1 MKTPPKTAKRGQR
14 QDKHQRWC
22 PPKPLVGLQPIE
34 RMLLRHTFVV
44 CPESRLAVAVIVR
57 AIGDCLSRDLHRE
70 RREAR
75 RFILGDEV
83 IHWCDWVGL
92 NPDFV
97 RLVARKA
104 GYLADETSQKWLHW
118 LQEAGIEM
126 HQIHTSGHASPSDL
140 QRFARALNPARL
152 VPIHSFSPEKYPQQF
167 DNVQFRQDGEWWD
180 V

>member
-1 MKTPPKTAKRGQR
+1 MKTSPKTAKRGQR

-34 RMLLRHTFVV
+34 RMLNRHTFTR

-104 GYLADETSQKWLHW
+104 GYLADEKLYWRRVGKKASAAKQPLDQNAAAAPTPA
-118 LQEAGIEM
+118 AGP
-126 HQIHTSGHASPSDL
+126 QGDL
-140 QRFARALNPARL
+140 
-152 VPIHSFSPEKYPQQF
+152 S
-167 DNVQFRQDGEWWD
+167 
-180 V
+180 

>member
-1 MKTPPKTAKRGQR
+1 MKTPPKTTKRGQR

-34 RMLLRHTFVV
+34 RMLLRHTFTR
-44 CPESRLAVAVIVR
+44 CPEARLVVAVITR

-104 GYLADETSQKWLHW
+104 GYLADEKLYWRRVGKKASRAKQPLDQNAPVVPTSA
-118 LQEAGIEM
+118 AG
-126 HQIHTSGHASPSDL
+126 
-140 QRFARALNPARL
+140 
-152 VPIHSFSPEKYPQQF
+152 QQGAA
-167 DNVQFRQDGEWWD
+167 Q
-180 V
+180 

>member
-1 MKTPPKTAKRGQR
+1 MKTSPKTTKRGQR
-14 QDKHQRWC
+14 QDKRQRWC
-22 PPKPLVGLQPIE
+22 PPKPLVGIQPIE
-34 RMLLRHTFVV
+34 RMLLRHTFTR
-44 CPESRLAVAVIVR
+44 CPEARLVVAVITR

-104 GYLADETSQKWLHW
+104 GYLADEKLYWRRVGKKAPAAKQPLDQNSPA
-118 LQEAGIEM
+118 AGE
-126 HQIHTSGHASPSDL
+126 QGD
-140 QRFARALNPARL
+140 
-152 VPIHSFSPEKYPQQF
+152 PQ
-167 DNVQFRQDGEWWD
+167 
-180 V
+180 

>member
-1 MKTPPKTAKRGQR
+1 MNALQKKTTTRAQR

-34 RMLLRHTFVV
+34 RMLNRHTFTR

-104 GYLADETSQKWLHW
+104 GYLADEKLYWRRVGKKASSAKPHPDQNAPAAPTPA
-118 LQEAGIEM
+118 AG
-126 HQIHTSGHASPSDL
+126 
-140 QRFARALNPARL
+140 
-152 VPIHSFSPEKYPQQF
+152 PQGDPQ
-167 DNVQFRQDGEWWD
+167 
-180 V
+180 

>member
-1 MKTPPKTAKRGQR
+1 MKTSPKTTKRGQR

-22 PPKPLVGLQPIE
+22 PPKPLVGIQPIE
-34 RMLLRHTFVV
+34 RMLLRHTFTR
-44 CPESRLAVAVIVR
+44 CPEARLVVAVITR

-104 GYLADETSQKWLHW
+104 GYLADEKLYWRRVGKKAPAAKQPLDQHSPA
-118 LQEAGIEM
+118 AGE
-126 HQIHTSGHASPSDL
+126 QGD
-140 QRFARALNPARL
+140 
-152 VPIHSFSPEKYPQQF
+152 PQ
-167 DNVQFRQDGEWWD
+167 
-180 V
+180 

>member
-1 MKTPPKTAKRGQR
+1 MNALQQKTTMRAQR
-14 QDKHQRWC
+14 QDKYQRWC

-34 RMLLRHTFVV
+34 RMLNRHTFTR

-57 AIGDCLSRDLHRE
+57 AIGDCLSRDRHCE

-104 GYLADETSQKWLHW
+104 GYLADEKAHW
-118 LQEAGIEM
+118 RRVAKKASNAKQPLDQNVPAPPTPAAG
-126 HQIHTSGHASPSDL
+126 QQGDL
-140 QRFARALNPARL
+140 
-152 VPIHSFSPEKYPQQF
+152 S
-167 DNVQFRQDGEWWD
+167 
-180 V
+180 

>member
-1 MKTPPKTAKRGQR
+1 MCARE
-14 QDKHQRWC
+14 RWC

-34 RMLLRHTFVV
+34 RMLNRYTFTC

-104 GYLADETSQKWLHW
+104 GYLADEKLYWRRVGKKASRAKQPLDQNAPVVPTSA
-118 LQEAGIEM
+118 AG
-126 HQIHTSGHASPSDL
+126 
-140 QRFARALNPARL
+140 
-152 VPIHSFSPEKYPQQF
+152 QQGAA
-167 DNVQFRQDGEWWD
+167 Q
-180 V
+180 

>member
-1 MKTPPKTAKRGQR
+1 MKTSPKTANRGQR

-34 RMLLRHTFVV
+34 RMLNRHTFTR

-83 IHWCDWVGL
+83 IHWCELVGL

-97 RLVARKA
+97 RLVARNA
-104 GYLADETSQKWLHW
+104 GYLADEKLYWRRV
-118 LQEAGIEM
+118 GKK
-126 HQIHTSGHASPSDL
+126 ASAAKQPIDQNAPATPNSA
-140 QRFARALNPARL
+140 AR
-152 VPIHSFSPEKYPQQF
+152 PQGG
-167 DNVQFRQDGEWWD
+167 VA
-180 V
+180 

>member
-1 MKTPPKTAKRGQR
+1 MKTLQPKTAKRGQR

-34 RMLLRHTFVV
+34 RMLLRHTFTR
-44 CPESRLAVAVIVR
+44 CPEARLVVAVITR

-104 GYLADETSQKWLHW
+104 GYLADEKLYWRRV
-118 LQEAGIEM
+118 GKK
-126 HQIHTSGHASPSDL
+126 ASAAKQPLDQNAPATLIPAAVPQGDL
-140 QRFARALNPARL
+140 
-152 VPIHSFSPEKYPQQF
+152 S
-167 DNVQFRQDGEWWD
+167 
-180 V
+180 

>member
-1 MKTPPKTAKRGQR
+1 MALFTPERQRRQIVRLQAFDLLKRHARQR
-14 QDKHQRWC
+14 VYRE
-22 PPKPLVGLQPIE
+22 GLQQLAANAV
-34 RMLLRHTFVV
+34 LLFRPLHM
-44 CPESRLAVAVIVR
+44 EDLVAADVLDG
-57 AIGDCLSRDLHRE
+57 A
-70 RREAR
+70 
-75 RFILGDEV
+75 RFIYSQ
-83 IHWCDWVGL
+83 WS
-92 NPDFV
+92 
-97 RLVARKA
+97 
-104 GYLADETSQKWLHW
+104 GYLADEASQKWLHW

>member
-1 MKTPPKTAKRGQR
+1 MKTSPQTTKRGQR

-22 PPKPLVGLQPIE
+22 PPKPLVGIQPIE
-34 RMLLRHTFVV
+34 RMLLRHTFTR
-44 CPESRLAVAVIVR
+44 CPEARLVVAVITR

-104 GYLADETSQKWLHW
+104 GYLADEKLYWRRVGKKASRAKQPLD
-118 LQEAGIEM
+118 QNAPVVPPPAAG
-126 HQIHTSGHASPSDL
+126 QQGD
-140 QRFARALNPARL
+140 
-152 VPIHSFSPEKYPQQF
+152 PQ
-167 DNVQFRQDGEWWD
+167 
-180 V
+180 

>member
-34 RMLLRHTFVV
+34 RMLNRHTFTR

-75 RFILGDEV
+75 RFILGDDLTL
-83 IHWCDWVGL
+83 WCDLVGL
-92 NPDFV
+92 HPDFV
-97 RLVARKA
+97 RFVARKA
-104 GYLADETSQKWLHW
+104 GYLADEKAHWQKVPIKVPVLPQPPDPGIAASHETVRSSATSLN
-118 LQEAGIEM
+118 
-126 HQIHTSGHASPSDL
+126 TSGETTHA
-140 QRFARALNPARL
+140 
-152 VPIHSFSPEKYPQQF
+152 
-167 DNVQFRQDGEWWD
+167 
-180 V
+180 

>member
-1 MKTPPKTAKRGQR
+1 MKTPPKTTKRGQR

-97 RLVARKA
+97 RLVAWKA
-104 GYLADETSQKWLHW
+104 GYLADEKLYWRRVGKKASAAKQPLDKNVSAAPIPA
-118 LQEAGIEM
+118 AGP
-126 HQIHTSGHASPSDL
+126 QGDL
-140 QRFARALNPARL
+140 
-152 VPIHSFSPEKYPQQF
+152 S
-167 DNVQFRQDGEWWD
+167 
-180 V
+180 